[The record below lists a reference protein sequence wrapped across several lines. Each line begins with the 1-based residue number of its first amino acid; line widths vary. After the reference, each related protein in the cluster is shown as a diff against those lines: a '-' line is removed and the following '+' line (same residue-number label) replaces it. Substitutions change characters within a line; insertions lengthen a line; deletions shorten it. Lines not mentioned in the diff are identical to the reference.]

1 MQVTMLVLLFA
12 CSDDPTESSPAE
24 ESAADDST
32 PPDQLPVLAEHVAA
46 IPGDWS
52 GAASP
57 TPIGDVGFAIAFEAD
72 GDRVVGDTKQAGF
85 AFSFAFEPDDNY
97 GFRFTETGK
106 FGGFTQSHVL
116 IPDEIAADRVRWID
130 VEDPDVLVVTTEVSG
145 DRFVMDA
152 VVRGNRHATID
163 MNRL

>member
-1 MQVTMLVLLFA
+1 MRVTMLLFLFA
-12 CSDDPTESSPAE
+12 CSENPTESSPPE

-46 IPGDWS
+46 IPGQWS
-52 GAASP
+52 GSASP
-57 TPIGDVGFAIAFEAD
+57 TPIGDVPFAIAFDAD
-72 GDRVVGDTKQAGF
+72 GGKVAGDTKQAGF
-85 AFSFAFEPDDNY
+85 AFEFAFDPDDKV

-130 VEDPDVLVVTTEVSG
+130 VEDPDVLAVTTEVS
-145 DRFVMDA
+145 DERFVMDA
-152 VVRGNRHATID
+152 WVRGKRHATID
-163 MNRL
+163 MTRL